1 MKVHM
6 ELKEEN
12 KAFPLTQA
20 FGRVVLATAPES
32 PGIAAVLSPWV

>member
-1 MKVHM
+1 M

-12 KAFPLTQA
+12 KAILLTKA

-32 PGIAAVLSPWV
+32 PGIAAVLPPWV